1 LNRLGVCVV
10 GLNGAVSTTMVAG
23 SVLMKMG
30 LAPRAGMVT
39 DAPHFKALPLAPL
52 ESIVFGGWDL
62 RSDSVF
68 DAAVHHAVVP
78 PSTLEPAKAELS
90 ALKPWPAVATERF
103 LGNLKG
109 DENLVK
115 AKSFRDEIA
124 ILEKNVKDFQAKH
137 NLTRVVVLNLTSTE
151 RICEIED
158 VHRTLAAFEAGLD
171 ADDPRISPAMKYL
184 YVACKL
190 GLAHVNFTPSL
201 TKIPALEELAEQT
214 GTPIAGEDGKTG
226 QTFVKTVLAPAFA
239 ARQLYV
245 DGWYSTNILGNN
257 DGLILNDPASNKTKV
272 TSKKG
277 VLDEILGYVV
287 ENHQVHIH
295 YYKPRGDAKEAWDN
309 IDLVGF
315 LGERMQ
321 MKVNFL
327 CKDSILAAPL
337 ALDLVRLIDLA
348 KRAGERGIQR
358 QLSAFFKAPYH
369 TEGEKPVHDF
379 FKQNDALVKWSEKIA
394 PMLRAQAQGSASAAP
409 RDGHENGKPRAHG
422 TPVAESVDPIA
433 GE

>member
-1 LNRLGVCVV
+1 MNRLGVCVV
-10 GLNGAVSTTMVAG
+10 GLNGAVSSTMVAG
-23 SVLMKMG
+23 TVLMRMG
-30 LAPRAGMVT
+30 LAPRAGMVA
-39 DAPHFKALPLAPL
+39 DGPACKGLPFAPL
-52 ESIVFGGWDL
+52 ESLVFGGWDL
-62 RSDSVF
+62 RKDSVF
-68 DAAVHHAVVP
+68 EAAVHHAVVP
-78 PSTLEPAKAELS
+78 ASTLEPAKEELS

-103 LGNLKG
+103 LGNLRG

-115 AKSFRDEIA
+115 AKSFREEIA
-124 ILEKNVKDFQAKH
+124 ILEQNVKDFMAK
-137 NLTRVVVLNLTSTE
+137 NGLTRCVILNLTSTE
-151 RICEIED
+151 RACEVED
-158 VHRTLAAFEAGLD
+158 VHRTIAAFEQGLD
-171 ADDPRISPAMKYL
+171 KDDPRISPAMKYL

-190 GLAHVNFTPSL
+190 GLPHANFTPSL
-201 TKIPALEELAEQT
+201 TKVPALEQLAEQS
-214 GTPIAGEDGKTG
+214 GVPICGEDGKTG

-239 ARQLYV
+239 ARRLLV

-272 TSKKG
+272 TSKRG
-277 VLDEILGYVV
+277 VLDEILGYKV

-337 ALDLVRLIDLA
+337 ALDLVRLLDVA

-358 QLSAFFKAPYH
+358 QFSAFFKAPYH
-369 TEGEKPVHDF
+369 TEGELPVHDF
-379 FKQNDALVKWSEKIA
+379 FKQNDMLVKWAERVGPA
-394 PMLRAQAQGSASAAP
+394 LRAQN
-409 RDGHENGKPRAHG
+409 GHDNGKGRTANG
-422 TPVAESVDPIA
+422 DATQAADPIA